1 MQPYF
6 YDIMDKLQKGAER
19 FIIWGQ
25 EMGPA
30 QTMSIVRFEGNVL
43 RCRSKDKPD
52 KLFSELWIQLR
63 QNQAN
68 HQNQK
73 STELKPSQLGVLI
86 VFWSTHWSGGP
97 LASREAARVSSHRRL
112 IMETPITTTITK
124 PTILIMY
131 FLPCLPIYILYLLYL
146 ISCSQTQLCLFDTFF
161 TDWLYLVH
169 LFMESPHHYW
179 SPAIVR

>member
-1 MQPYF
+1 MC
-6 YDIMDKLQKGAER
+6 
-19 FIIWGQ
+19 
-25 EMGPA
+25 PA
-30 QTMSIVRFEGNVL
+30 QTMSIVRFEGYVL
-43 RCRSKDKPD
+43 RCGSKDKPD

-112 IMETPITTTITK
+112 IMETPITTTITTITPITTTITK
-124 PTILIMY
+124 PTILTLY

-146 ISCSQTQLCLFDTFF
+146 ISCSQSQLCLFDTFF

-169 LFMESPHHYW
+169 LIMESPHHYC